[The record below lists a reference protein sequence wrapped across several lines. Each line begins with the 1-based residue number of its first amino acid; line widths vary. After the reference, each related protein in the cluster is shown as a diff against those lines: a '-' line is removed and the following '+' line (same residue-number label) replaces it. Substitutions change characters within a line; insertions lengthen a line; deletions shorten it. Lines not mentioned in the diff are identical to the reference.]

1 MPKLFY
7 ILLSL
12 LLFIACDNSSG
23 EGWEDGARVLPIH
36 IRIKT
41 TEVPQGRALG
51 DPGETEDFPLP
62 KVAYIYVLCNSS
74 ANGTGASLLQMI
86 NGAANKGK
94 VDLDPNKWEQDDKDP
109 SVYHYG
115 GALNIDLWHLAQSAK
130 VYVAVADREIPG
142 LQLPQYP
149 DHIVSMTYDPSDPSQ
164 LSNAERHEFMK
175 NLYATPYNLQSE
187 GAYYGTV
194 KNLTANTPSVN
205 VMLYHVAAR
214 LDLKWNVEEERR
226 KDFALG
232 TLSVS
237 DLPLSCFLFKPTE
250 NTDPGEGNG
259 YSDIV
264 VSEFNATTAWSGRKV
279 VYVPQVN
286 DGARNF
292 PVNLSYTNAAASNA
306 PGLKEQAF
314 QYESDVFT
322 TWFNVEAN
330 FVKN

>member
-1 MPKLFY
+1 M
-7 ILLSL
+7 
-12 LLFIACDNSSG
+12 LLFVACDSSHD
-23 EGWEDGARVLPIH
+23 EEWDEYARVLPIN
-36 IRIKT
+36 IQIKT
-41 TEVPQGRALG
+41 TEVLQPRALG
-51 DPGETEDFPLP
+51 DPGVKEEFPLP
-62 KVAYIYVLCNSS
+62 NVAYIYVLCNSS
-74 ANGTGASLLQMI
+74 ANGTGASLLQVI
-86 NGAANKGK
+86 NGADNKGK
-94 VDLDPNKWEQDDKDP
+94 VDLNLNEWEQDDKDP

-142 LQLPQYP
+142 VQLPQNP
-149 DHIVSMTYDPSDPSQ
+149 DHIVSLTYDPSL

-175 NLYATPYNLQSE
+175 NLYSTPYNKPVS
-187 GAYYGTV
+187 ADDATYYGTV
-194 KNLTANTPSVN
+194 KDLHTNTPSVN

-214 LDLKWNVEEERR
+214 LDLKWNVDEERR

-232 TLSVS
+232 RLSVS
-237 DLPLSCFLFKPTE
+237 DLPTSCYLFKPTE

-264 VSEFNATTAWSGRKV
+264 VSKFDATTAWSGRKV

-286 DGARNF
+286 DRASGF
-292 PVNLSYTNAAASNA
+292 PVTLSYTNAADEDAL
-306 PGLKEQAF
+306 GTKKQTF
-314 QYESDVFT
+314 QFQSDVFT

>member
-23 EGWEDGARVLPIH
+23 EGWGESARVLPIH

-130 VYVAVADREIPG
+130 VYVAVADRGIPG
-142 LQLPQYP
+142 LQLPQDP
-149 DHIVSMTYDPSDPSQ
+149 NEIVSMTYDPSQ

-194 KNLTANTPSVN
+194 NDLNTNTPSVN

-226 KDFALG
+226 KNFALG

-237 DLPLSCFLFKPTE
+237 DLPKSCYLFRPTE

-259 YSDIV
+259 YSETV
-264 VSEFNATTAWSGRKV
+264 VSQFDATTAWSGRRV

-286 DGARNF
+286 DRASGF
-292 PVNLSYTNAAASNA
+292 PVTLSYTNAADEDAL
-306 PGLKEQAF
+306 GTKEQTF
-314 QYESDVFT
+314 QFQSDVFT

-330 FVKN
+330 FVKNNQ

>member
-1 MPKLFY
+1 MMSYLIY

-12 LLFIACDNSSG
+12 FLFIACDSSHD
-23 EGWEDGARVLPIH
+23 EGWEDSARRLPIH

-41 TEVPQGRALG
+41 TEEAQQRALG
-51 DPGETEDFPLP
+51 DPGIKEQFPLP
-62 KVAYIYVLCNSS
+62 NVAYIYVLCNSS

-86 NGAANKGK
+86 GGVANKGK
-94 VDLDPNKWEQDDKDP
+94 VDLDPKEWEQDDKDP

-142 LQLPQYP
+142 LQLPQNPEHVVY
-149 DHIVSMTYDPSDPSQ
+149 DPSQ
-164 LSNAERHEFMK
+164 LSDAERHEFMK
-175 NLYATPYNLQSE
+175 NLYATPYNHEVE
-187 GAYYGTV
+187 GKYYGSV
-194 KNLTANTPSVN
+194 NDLNSNTPRVN

-226 KDFALG
+226 KTFALG

-237 DLPLSCFLFKPTE
+237 DLPKSCYLFKPTE
-250 NTDPGEGNG
+250 NTDPGTGNG

-264 VSEFNATTAWSGRKV
+264 VSKFDATTAWSGRKV

-314 QYESDVFT
+314 AFQYKSDVFT